1 LPLGAARG
9 ARGEAGLSLFARHPV
24 RPLWRAAA
32 SIALLA
38 FFCLPHG
45 HLRGHEEVAAARALA
60 TSAPAALAAAPLVR
74 GDEAR
79 SEACPVCLSHAR
91 VRHALASSA
100 AVPVLALAAE
110 TPLAPPPAP
119 QRPEAPTSGH
129 TAPRAPPL
137 V

>member
-1 LPLGAARG
+1 MSR
-9 ARGEAGLSLFARHPV
+9 FARQDPI
-24 RPLWRAAA
+24 RPRWRVAAW
-32 SIALLA
+32 IALLA

-45 HLRGHEEVAAARALA
+45 HLRGHEEIAAARALA
-60 TSAPAALAAAPLVR
+60 TSGPTALAAAPLTL

-79 SEACPVCLSHAR
+79 HEACPICLSHAR

-100 AVPVLALAAE
+100 AAPVLALAAE
-110 TPLAPPPAP
+110 TPLAPPRAA
-119 QRPEAPTSGH
+119 QRPEAPTSAH